1 MAVAIARNNKARKTF
16 TKFYC
21 FLLHDAFDG
30 LRPAARH

>member
-1 MAVAIARNNKARKTF
+1 MAVAIARNKKARKTF

-21 FLLHDAFDG
+21 LLHDAFDG